1 MSGPPSFSAMSL
13 TKTHHSGTYPAI
25 SPTKPSL
32 SQAGKT
38 ILITG
43 GASGIG
49 FEIARSFVKA
59 SASRII
65 ILSRR
70 TSALDIASEKLR
82 DEFPSSGTEFL
93 TRQADIGDDSSI
105 TSVWDSLNSQN
116 ILVHVLVLN
125 GVHATPFGPDTLSM
139 DKGELMKGF
148 DVNVGGNFLMSSKF
162 VKQPLRSTDQ
172 QLNLV
177 NLSTAGIQRH
187 PAPSQNPYTTSKA
200 AFAALLGRI
209 ADERSVEDV
218 QIISFHPGLLCT
230 EGTVSY
236 FGQKLPR
243 WDKMALPADFAVWA
257 ASKEASWL
265 HGRFVWA
272 HWDVDELRADKAIST
287 QLEQEKGFLKVAVQG
302 LGGVSFD
309 SYFNY

>member
-13 TKTHHSGTYPAI
+13 TKTHHSDTYPAI

-70 TSALDIASEKLR
+70 TSALDIAAERLR
-82 DEFPSSGTEFL
+82 DEFQSSGTEFL

-105 TSVWDSLNSQN
+105 TNVWDSLNSQN

-243 WDKMALPADFAVWA
+243 WDEMALPADFAVWA
-257 ASKEASWL
+257 ASQEASWL

-272 HWDVDELRADKAIST
+272 HWDVDELKADKAIST

-309 SYFNY
+309 SYFN